1 MRKIDNRGNEKNNE
15 KNEIIMMFI
24 MATSVFAVD
33 RRNADRQNAD
43 RLEHQKE
50 KGDIRRKRTQ

>member
-1 MRKIDNRGNEKNNE
+1 MRKIDNRGNGKNNE

-24 MATSVFAVD
+24 MATCIFAVD

-43 RLEHQKE
+43 LLEHQKE